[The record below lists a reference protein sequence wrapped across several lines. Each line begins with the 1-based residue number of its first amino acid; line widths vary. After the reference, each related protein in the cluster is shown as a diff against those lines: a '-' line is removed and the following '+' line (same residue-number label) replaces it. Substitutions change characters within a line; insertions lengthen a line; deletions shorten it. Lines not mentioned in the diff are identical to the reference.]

1 MDEAVAPS
9 INLKLSGFTSGSMQ
23 EMDYYDYHQE
33 NDYYIEGEKNMYFL
47 FVKSTLALYAP
58 VVIQEH
64 NIVSVLSHT
73 CEKHSQCISLYKCT
87 LLMTDPLDVRVG

>member
-1 MDEAVAPS
+1 MDVDVAPS

-23 EMDYYDYHQE
+23 EIDYYDYYQE
-33 NDYYIEGEKNMYFL
+33 TDYYIEGENIYFL
-47 FVKSTLALYAP
+47 FVKSTLVLYSL
-58 VVIQEH
+58 VFIQEH
-64 NIVSVLSHT
+64 NMVSALSHT